1 MKKIFSA
8 AIVQYMIR
16 ILLFELGLVV
26 VVGVALFLKERSLE
40 LFGDWMIWAGLIV
53 LMIGAASLLGGWGIT
68 RGDTYQVGMTVGE
81 QDISTRTKTDL
92 KEEESNFSFLQLCAG
107 IGILAIIVSRLV

>member
-16 ILLFELGLVV
+16 VLLFELGLVV
-26 VVGVALFLKERSLE
+26 VVGAALFLKERSLE
-40 LFGDWMIWAGLIV
+40 LFGDWMTWAGLIV
-53 LMIGAASLLGGWGIT
+53 LMIGALNLVGGWGIT
-68 RGDTYQVGMTVGE
+68 RSDSYQAGLTVGE
-81 QDISTRTKTDL
+81 QDIVTRTKNDL
-92 KEEESNFSFLQLCAG
+92 MEEESSFSFLQLCAG